1 MTDSPRTAA
10 ALLVE
15 CLAAEGCEYV
25 FSVPG
30 EETMDV
36 LDALSRQ
43 DAVRHITT
51 RHEQGAAFM
60 ADVYGRLTGRSA
72 VAMAT
77 LGPGATNLVTGIA
90 DAYLDHAPMVAIT
103 GQTGLDKL
111 HKESHQFVDIV
122 RMFEPVTKWNQRVEL
137 AGAVPEIVRKAFRV
151 AQLEKPGPTHI
162 ELPENLAATPVPDDL
177 RPIEPNKAYF
187 PEPTDEAIEHA
198 ARLIIDSTRPLVLAG
213 NGVLRR
219 NAATDLRAFAQGLH
233 VPVAVT
239 FMGKGAI
246 DDRSH
251 LSLMAVGLQARDHVL
266 SGFDRADLVI
276 SVGYDLVEYAPS
288 RWNPD
293 GRKRIIH
300 IDTQPAE
307 IDADYQPEVELIG
320 DIDGTLRRLLAAVL
334 PEGVGGRSASERHEA
349 RETLVHQDLRTALL
363 GDLLAFDHDD
373 GWPIKPQKAIA
384 DLRRALGPS
393 DIVVSDVGAHKIWV
407 ARLYQAYEPNTVI
420 ISNGFAAMGISLP
433 GAIAAKLVHPDR
445 RVVALCG
452 DGGFLMNS
460 QELETARRIGANIT
474 VVVWRD
480 DGYGLID
487 WKQRAE
493 FGRPFGVEFNNPD
506 FVAYAQ
512 SFGLAAFRPST
523 ADELYPSLMQALD
536 HDGPSLVE
544 VPIDYRENLRLTE
557 RSRRPL
563 LHPLRTAPVGSDRQ
577 AVGALGFFGLG
588 GRFGVLS
595 PMIGSSSRS
604 TPCQRRADPNHSR
617 LRRVSRQRLR
627 GHPRAG
633 RRLDERDDLAVE
645 AFDPPDDLVGIG
657 RLECQGEVLDTD
669 GRERPHLG
677 RHLIGSAPHRV

>member
-1 MTDSPRTAA
+1 MVQKRARTAA
-10 ALLVE
+10 SLLVD

-30 EETMDV
+30 EETMGI

-43 DAVRHITT
+43 GAVTHITT
-51 RHEQGAAFM
+51 RHEQGAAFR
-60 ADVYGRLTGRSA
+60 ADVYGRLTGRA
-72 VAMAT
+72 AAAMAT

-90 DAYLDHAPMVAIT
+90 DAFLDHAPMVAIT
-103 GQTGLDKL
+103 GQAGSDET
-111 HKESHQFVDIV
+111 HKEAHQFVDIV
-122 RMFEPVTKWNQRVEL
+122 RMLEPVTKWNQRVEDV
-137 AGAVPEIVRKAFRV
+137 GAVPEIVRKAFRV

-162 ELPENLAATPVPDDL
+162 ELPENLAAAAVDDDA
-177 RPIEPNKAYF
+177 RPIEPTQAYL
-187 PEPTDEAIEHA
+187 PEPTDEAIAHA
-198 ARLIIDSTRPLVLAG
+198 ARLLVASTRPLVLAG

-219 NAATDLRAFAQGLH
+219 RAAPELRAFATGLH

-266 SGFDRADLVI
+266 TGFDRADVVLA
-276 SVGYDLVEYAPS
+276 VGYDLVEYGPMQ
-288 RWNPD
+288 WNPD

-307 IDADYQPEVELIG
+307 VDASYQPEVELIG
-320 DIDGTLRRLLAAVL
+320 DIGGTLRRLLAAVL
-334 PEGVGGRSASERHEA
+334 PDGIGGRNAAARHA
-349 RETLVHQDLRTALL
+349 TRETLVHHDLRTALL
-363 GDLLAFDHDD
+363 ADLQAFEADD
-373 GWPIKPQKAIA
+373 GWPIRPQKAIA
-384 DLRRALGPS
+384 DLRRALGAK

-420 ISNGFAAMGISLP
+420 ISNGFAAMGIALP

-487 WKQRAE
+487 WKQRDE
-493 FGRPFGVEFNNPD
+493 FGRPFGVDLTNPD

-512 SFGLAAFRPST
+512 SFGLAAFRPSSA
-523 ADELYPSLMQALD
+523 ADLYPTLMRALE
-536 HDGPSLVE
+536 HDGPALVD

-557 RSRRPL
+557 R
-563 LHPLRTAPVGSDRQ
+563 
-577 AVGALGFFGLG
+577 LG
-588 GRFGVLS
+588 GLS
-595 PMIGSSSRS
+595 HIG
-604 TPCQRRADPNHSR
+604 
-617 LRRVSRQRLR
+617 
-627 GHPRAG
+627 
-633 RRLDERDDLAVE
+633 
-645 AFDPPDDLVGIG
+645 
-657 RLECQGEVLDTD
+657 
-669 GRERPHLG
+669 
-677 RHLIGSAPHRV
+677 

>member
-1 MTDSPRTAA
+1 MTQTPARTAA
-10 ALLVE
+10 TLLVE
-15 CLAAEGCEYV
+15 CLVAEGCDYV

-43 DAVRHITT
+43 DTVRHITT

-60 ADVYGRLTGRSA
+60 ADVHGRLTGRAA

-137 AGAVPEIVRKAFRV
+137 AGAVPEILRKAFRV

-162 ELPENLAATPVPDDL
+162 ELPENLAAQPVADDL
-177 RPIEPNKAYF
+177 RPIEPTQAYF
-187 PEPTDEAIEHA
+187 PEPTDQAIEHA
-198 ARLIIDSTRPLVLAG
+198 ARLLAASTRPLILAG

-219 NAATDLRAFAQGLH
+219 DASHELRAFAKGLH

-266 SGFDRADLVI
+266 SGFDRSDLVLA
-276 SVGYDLVEYAPS
+276 VGYDLVEYGPS

-293 GRKRIIH
+293 RTKRIIH

-307 IDADYQPEVELIG
+307 VDAYYQPEVELIG
-320 DIDGTLRRLLAAVL
+320 DIEGTLRRLLAAVM
-334 PEGVGGRSASERHEA
+334 PRGVGGRSATERHA
-349 RETLVHQDLRTALL
+349 TRETLVHQDLRTALL
-363 GDLLAFDHDD
+363 GDLGAFDHDD

-384 DLRRALGPS
+384 DLRRALGPE

-487 WKQRAE
+487 WKQRTE
-493 FGRPFGVEFNNPD
+493 FGRPFGVEFTNPD
-506 FVAYAQ
+506 FVAYAE
-512 SFGLAAFRPST
+512 SFGMAAFRPASA
-523 ADELYPSLMQALD
+523 ADLYPTLMRALEQ
-536 HDGPSLVE
+536 DGPSLVE

-557 RSRRPL
+557 RL
-563 LHPLRTAPVGSDRQ
+563 
-577 AVGALGFFGLG
+577 GAL
-588 GRFGVLS
+588 S
-595 PMIGSSSRS
+595 YSM
-604 TPCQRRADPNHSR
+604 
-617 LRRVSRQRLR
+617 
-627 GHPRAG
+627 
-633 RRLDERDDLAVE
+633 
-645 AFDPPDDLVGIG
+645 
-657 RLECQGEVLDTD
+657 
-669 GRERPHLG
+669 
-677 RHLIGSAPHRV
+677 